1 MRDTKESRLLL
12 VLLIAIAFAL
22 ITVDIRGGEDSP
34 VDGARQAAAG
44 VFGPIENGVSSAVD
58 PIGNAIS
65 AVRDSGDRHDR
76 LAALETENAALKA
89 KLGSDE
95 RGRSRLKQ
103 FDKMLGL
110 AGAGQYGIKGAQVIA
125 IGAAQGFSWTIT
137 IDAGANDGI
146 ERDMTVLNG
155 DGLVG
160 RVTTVGPN
168 TATVL
173 LANDPDFTVGTRM
186 EGSDELGFASGQGG
200 RPLRVELLNGKAQ
213 VKKGDRLVTFGS
225 QADKPFVPG
234 VPVGTVSRVDPS
246 GGDLTRTLEITP
258 FVSFTK
264 LDVVGV
270 VVQGPQKDPR
280 DTVLPEKKQPKPTP
294 TVTVTVTPGADPDG
308 QAQDGQAQDVCRR
321 TAGPGRTSSPSRT
334 SSRSFHPMRV
344 NRILLSAS
352 LVVVALV
359 IQVSVLARLH
369 LPGAVPDLLLLTV
382 LGLAL
387 VYGHVGGALVGFGA
401 GLLADL
407 APPADHAAGRYA
419 LVLCVIGYLAG
430 LAKPEN
436 GRLRSATGPMA
447 VVVVAALGTTL
458 LYAGVGAL
466 VGDTAAR
473 HVGLPGLLFT
483 AALYDLLLA
492 PFVVPGIMA
501 LARRAE
507 NDPLADTNSAG
518 QKPDISSGWLSGGT
532 GLRIGNQR
540 NGLRVKAARA
550 RVARAGRIKGV
561 KRL

>member
-1 MRDTKESRLLL
+1 MRDTRESRLLL
-12 VLLIAIAFAL
+12 VLLIAVAFAL

-34 VDGARQAAAG
+34 VDGARQGAAA
-44 VFGPIENGVSSAVD
+44 VFGPIEDGVSSAVD
-58 PIGNAIS
+58 PVGNAVS
-65 AVRDSGDRHDR
+65 AIRDSGERHDR
-76 LAALETENAALKA
+76 LAALEKENAALKA
-89 KLGSDE
+89 KLGSDD
-95 RGRSRLKQ
+95 RNTSRLKQ
-103 FDKMLGL
+103 LDKMLKI

-137 IDAGANDGI
+137 IDVGADDGI
-146 ERDMTVLNG
+146 RRDMTVLNG

-186 EGSDELGFASGQGG
+186 EAGDELGFASGQGD
-200 RPLRVELLNGKAQ
+200 RPLRVELLNGKAE

-234 VPVGTVSRVDPS
+234 VPVGVVSRVDPS
-246 GGDLTRTLEITP
+246 GGDLTRTLYVTP
-258 FVSFTK
+258 YVSFTK
-264 LDVVGV
+264 LDIVGV
-270 VVQGPQKDPR
+270 VVEGPEEGPARHGAARQTEADAHADRDGHRHPVRQCAGRRRDPAR
-280 DTVLPEKKQPKPTP
+280 AV
-294 TVTVTVTPGADPDG
+294 GA
-308 QAQDGQAQDVCRR
+308 VV
-321 TAGPGRTSSPSRT
+321 
-334 SSRSFHPMRV
+334 MRV
-344 NRILLSAS
+344 NRILLSSA
-352 LVVVALV
+352 LIVVALV

-387 VYGHVGGALVGFGA
+387 VYGHVGGALVGFAA

-436 GRLRSATGPMA
+436 GRLKSATGPM
-447 VVVVAALGTTL
+447 VVVVAAAIGTTL

-473 HVGLPGLLFT
+473 HVGLGSLLFT

-507 NDPLADTNSAG
+507 NDPLAETNSAA
-518 QKPDISSGWLSGGT
+518 KSADISSGWLSSGT
-532 GLRIGNQR
+532 GLKIGGQR
-540 NGLRVKAARA
+540 GGLGSLKTKARTRTA
-550 RVARAGRIKGV
+550 RVGRIKGV